1 MGACWLFPLQV
12 LGILALIQWVCRCS
26 GWCWVMDFSVVVVAH
41 VQPRSLVM
49 GVEVAR
55 DSSWRLGGSSPQL
68 ETAAAAQGTAV
79 TSDRSCSLSC
89 CLQHHIGRKA
99 VMVGPPLPPRS
110 PPHSGAWPLRRL
122 GILPQRPWGVVT
134 PACIPSCCVHTA
146 PRPLPRPA
154 LRGCRALWSGA
165 VSTDRL
171 SRPVCADRYRPD
183 RVLR

>member
-12 LGILALIQWVCRCS
+12 LGILPLIQWVCRCS

-99 VMVGPPLPPRS
+99 VMVGPPLPPR
-110 PPHSGAWPLRRL
+110 
-122 GILPQRPWGVVT
+122 
-134 PACIPSCCVHTA
+134 A
-146 PRPLPRPA
+146 PRTVVPGLCGGLGFFLRDHGVWSHQPA
-154 LRGCRALWSGA
+154 SPHAVCTQHPVLSPGLLSGGCRALWSGA

-183 RVLR
+183 HVLR